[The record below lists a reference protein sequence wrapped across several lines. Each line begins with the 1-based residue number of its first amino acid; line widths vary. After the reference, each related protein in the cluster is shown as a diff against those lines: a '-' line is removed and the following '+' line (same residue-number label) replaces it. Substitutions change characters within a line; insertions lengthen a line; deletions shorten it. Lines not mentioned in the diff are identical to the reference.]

1 MTEDEIR
8 DRLRPYNAK
17 ALSGL
22 TGLPYYSVW
31 RFIAGKTSRA
41 HNHVP
46 LTFVSKLD
54 AKSSWLKY
62 AQVSTEN

>member
-31 RFIAGKTSRA
+31 RFIAGKT
-41 HNHVP
+41 
-46 LTFVSKLD
+46 VSPSFKL
-54 AKSSWLKY
+54 
-62 AQVSTEN
+62 VSTLEAFLKEQGK

>member
-8 DRLRPYNAK
+8 DKLKPYNAK

-31 RFIAGKTSRA
+31 RFVAGKT
-41 HNHVP
+41 
-46 LTFVSKLD
+46 VSPSFKL
-54 AKSSWLKY
+54 
-62 AQVSTEN
+62 VSTLEAFLKDQGK